1 VGPIQVEIFARQ
13 GMVQHIVMSQ
23 KKPEFMAIYNP
34 ADVMPLFGLTVE
46 DVLPKVPIQTVSTG
60 TPQLMIP
67 VHNLDILQKIQFD
80 AVTYAQFRANA
91 DFFSTHLFC
100 LQGLTEA
107 GDTFARHFV
116 EPPDLIEDPFTGSAT
131 GGMGAYLWHYGLID
145 QPTFKAEQGH
155 WMHRPGLGI
164 VEVVGSRDDI
174 ETVKVVGSAVAIVR
188 GELVL

>member
-1 VGPIQVEIFARQ
+1 
-13 GMVQHIVMSQ
+13 
-23 KKPEFMAIYNP
+23 
-34 ADVMPLFGLTVE
+34 
-46 DVLPKVPIQTVSTG
+46 
-60 TPQLMIP
+60 MIP
-67 VHNLDILQKIQFD
+67 VNNVDVLKRIDFQ
-80 AVTYAQFRANA
+80 ATAYAQFRANA

-131 GGMGAYLWHYGLID
+131 GGMGAYLWHYGLIE

-155 WMHRPGLGI
+155 WMHRPGLGT

-174 ETVKVVGSAVAIVR
+174 ETVKVGGNAATIVR